1 MRGTILRM
9 GFVERLKDKVQKEN
23 LWFFLLLLLSSES
36 RYGYELRG
44 LVKEEFGFWS
54 GTVTAYRVLYSLE
67 AAGLV
72 KSRTVERRR
81 YYEITDS
88 GRKELEDAR
97 LFLKGLIEL
106 GRFPVCMSS
115 SMSSLS
121 IPSGPTSSVTLWLLL
136 TITLPFLRT

>member
-97 LFLKGLIEL
+97 LFLKGLI
-106 GRFPVCMSS
+106 S
-115 SMSSLS
+115 
-121 IPSGPTSSVTLWLLL
+121 
-136 TITLPFLRT
+136 